1 MLDRM
6 LKAAN
11 DNRYLPPLTPEQLA
25 ELDRRCA
32 EADAGL
38 APGEPWE
45 VVMQRLLDT
54 PPRR

>member
-1 MLDRM
+1 MLAGM

-11 DNRYLPPLTPEQLA
+11 DNEYIPPPTPEQLA
-25 ELDRRCA
+25 ELRRRCA

-45 VVMQRLLDT
+45 IVMQRLVDHLSS
-54 PPRR
+54 R

>member
-11 DNRYLPPLTPEQLA
+11 DNRYIPPLTPAQLV

-45 VVMQRLLDT
+45 IVMQRILGN